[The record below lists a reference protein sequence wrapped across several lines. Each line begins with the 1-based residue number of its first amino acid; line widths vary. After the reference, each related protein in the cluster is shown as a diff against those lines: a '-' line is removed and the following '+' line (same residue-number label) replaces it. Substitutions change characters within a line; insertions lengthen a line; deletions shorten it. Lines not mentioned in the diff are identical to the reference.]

1 MLGSR
6 ESARVAKNMS
16 NMMRKKKFFK
26 RNGGQFLERQF
37 ISGEADVEETKLF
50 EPEELEKATDNFKI
64 DRVLGQ
70 GGQDTVY
77 KGMLRDGNI
86 VAVKKSKI
94 VDESRVEEFINEVV
108 NLSKVNHRN
117 VVKLLG
123 FCLKT
128 EDPLLVYEDV
138 PNGTLYQYIYD
149 EQEEFPLTW
158 EIRLRIA
165 TEIAGALTH
174 LHSSATLSTYR
185 RDITSKNILLDGKYG
200 AKLADIGTSRS
211 AAIDDQTDLTIAVQ
225 GVFDLADTGISISV
239 AVDDE
244 TDLTTAVHDSSG
256 LADIGASRSVP
267 TDDQTDLATAVQG
280 TFDLADT
287 GASRSVAVDDE
298 TDFTTAVHGPSGLED
313 IGTSRSD
320 ATDEQTDLTTAGHG
334 TFGNLDPEESSQSTK
349 MSDVYG
355 FGVVLVELLIGQ
367 KLLSIQRSK
376 QGRSLATFFMQ
387 AIEKN
392 KLFNIVDAR
401 VKREGKKASII
412 AFAKLAKRCLN
423 SNAKKR
429 PAMKE
434 VAAVLEDIRQSEIKA
449 SDTHDEQPLE
459 EGENGTWLPSLGDLT
474 GSSSFVLP

>member
-6 ESARVAKNMS
+6 ESARIVKNTS
-16 NMMRKKKFFK
+16 NMIRKKKFFK
-26 RNGGQFLERQF
+26 RNGGQLLEQQF
-37 ISGEADVEETKLF
+37 DSGEADVEETKLF
-50 EPEELEKATDNFKI
+50 ESEELEKATDGFKI

-70 GGQDTVY
+70 GGQDTDY

-123 FCLKT
+123 CCLQT
-128 EDPLLVYEDV
+128 EDPLLVYEYV

-149 EQEEFPLTW
+149 EQEEKFPLTW

-165 TEIAGALTH
+165 TEIAGAITH

-185 RDITSKNILLDGKYG
+185 RDITSKNILLDGKYR

-211 AAIDDQTDLTIAVQ
+211 VAIDDQRDLTIA
-225 GVFDLADTGISISV
+225 GRGIFDLADTGTSKSV
-239 AVDDE
+239 EVDDE

-256 LADIGASRSVP
+256 LADIG
-267 TDDQTDLATAVQG
+267 
-280 TFDLADT
+280 
-287 GASRSVAVDDE
+287 
-298 TDFTTAVHGPSGLED
+298 
-313 IGTSRSD
+313 TSRSD
-320 ATDEQTDLTTAGHG
+320 ATDEQTDLKTAGHG
-334 TFGNLDPEESSQSTK
+334 TFGNLDPKESSQSTK

-355 FGVVLVELLIGQ
+355 FGVVLVELLIEQ
-367 KLLSIQRSK
+367 KQLSTVRSK

-401 VKREGKKASII
+401 VKKEGKKASIM
-412 AFAKLAKRCLN
+412 AFAELAKRCLN
-423 SNAKKR
+423 SNGKKR

-434 VAAVLEDIRQSEIKA
+434 VAAVLEDIRKSEIKA
-449 SDTHDEQPLE
+449 SDAHDEQPVE
-459 EGENGTWLPSLGDLT
+459 EGEKGTWIPSLDDLP
-474 GSSSFVLP
+474 GSSSFVPP

>member
-1 MLGSR
+1 MLLVPGSR
-6 ESARVAKNMS
+6 ESARIAKSMS
-16 NMMRKKKFFK
+16 NMIRKKKFFG
-26 RNGGQFLERQF
+26 RNGGQLLEQQF
-37 ISGEADVEETKLF
+37 DSGEADVEETKLF
-50 EPEELEKATDNFKI
+50 ESEELEKATDSFKS

-70 GGQDTVY
+70 RGQDTVY

-86 VAVKKSKI
+86 VAIKKSKI
-94 VDESRVEEFINEVV
+94 VDESKVEEFINEVV

-117 VVKLLG
+117 MVKLLG
-123 FCLKT
+123 CCLQT
-128 EDPLLVYEDV
+128 EDPLLVYEYV

-165 TEIAGALTH
+165 TEVAGALMH

-185 RDITSKNILLDGKYG
+185 RDITSKNILLDGKYR

-211 AAIDDQTDLTIAVQ
+211 VAIDDQRDLTIAEQ
-225 GVFDLADTGISISV
+225 GIFDLADTGTSKSV

-244 TDLTTAVHDSSG
+244 TDLTTPVHDSSG
-256 LADIGASRSVP
+256 LADIGGSRSVAA
-267 TDDQTDLATAVQG
+267 DDQTDLTTAVQG
-280 TFDLADT
+280 AFGLADT
-287 GASRSVAVDDE
+287 GTSRSVAVDDE
-298 TDFTTAVHGPSGLED
+298 TDFTTAVHGPSGLAD
-313 IGTSRSD
+313 IGTLRSY

-367 KLLSIQRSK
+367 KLLSTQRSK
-376 QGRSLATFFMQ
+376 QGRSLATYFIQ

-401 VKREGKKASII
+401 VKKEGKKASII
-412 AFAKLAKRCLN
+412 AFAEVAKRCLN
-423 SNAKKR
+423 SNGKKR

-434 VAAVLEDIRQSEIKA
+434 VAVVLEDIRKSEIKA
-449 SDTHDEQPLE
+449 SDAHDEQRSE
-459 EGENGTWLPSLGDLT
+459 EEENGTWLSSIGDLT
-474 GSSSFVLP
+474 G